1 MVFVLLDKYMFIF
14 KCLINY
20 TIQTNDLLKFSIFF
34 QYTFWKSLDK
44 SKNISKLICVQAYSV
59 LE

>member
-34 QYTFWKSLDK
+34 QCTFWKSLDK